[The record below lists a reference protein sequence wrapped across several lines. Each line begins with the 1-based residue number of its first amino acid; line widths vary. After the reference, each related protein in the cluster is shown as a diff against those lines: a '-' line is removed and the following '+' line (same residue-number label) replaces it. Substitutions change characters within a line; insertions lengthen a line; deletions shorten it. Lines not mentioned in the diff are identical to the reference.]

1 MYPLLCKKMEAA
13 GFSYE
18 LSHEEQDILVL
29 RLVLILELVPSQP
42 KIFPSVTLPFHLQ
55 NPLWK

>member
-18 LSHEEQDILVL
+18 LSHEEQAYTS
-29 RLVLILELVPSQP
+29 LEASADTRTSTITT
-42 KIFPSVTLPFHLQ
+42 KNIS
-55 NPLWK
+55 